1 MLCTVG
7 DRIARRN
14 PTLLRCASGRPRGN
28 RGTAESWRCRG
39 CRVSSYEPRP
49 GTVAYR
55 VLAYLETLPKGAEV
69 TASRL
74 AEEIGTPADNIRPC
88 MQPAINAGAIFVR
101 QKDEHVR
108 SPFWYSLTDHS
119 SAPRAPVQRLVV
131 PPDTPPQGANRDA
144 TGFEG
149 RGQQWPDA
157 TDCKARGKV
166 ISPEASASA
175 TGRGGDA
182 PIARGAAPVSSSF
195 GDLELHM
202 VVRVTHAQAE
212 AIVQLLQGS
221 A

>member
-108 SPFWYSLTDHS
+108 SPFWYSLTNHS
-119 SAPRAPVQRLVV
+119 AIPRAPVPQVAV
-131 PPDTPPQGANRDA
+131 P
-144 TGFEG
+144 EM
-149 RGQQWPDA
+149 
-157 TDCKARGKV
+157 
-166 ISPEASASA
+166 
-175 TGRGGDA
+175 DA
-182 PIARGAAPVSSSF
+182 PQAGPVGDGSQKPNGGKHDSRTAPPKLAATASPM
-195 GDLELHM
+195 GDIELHM

-212 AIVQLLQGS
+212 AIVQVLRGGS